1 VGTGYEKEGKVKRL
15 YWCNRCKECSVKVK
29 KYVSEKGVTKRIEIC
44 LNKGHGFIKE
54 IPELILRGE

>member
-1 VGTGYEKEGKVKRL
+1 L

-44 LNKGHGFIKE
+44 LNKGHGFIRE